1 MRPGGTLGKRRGDV
15 PLTTALILLGAAIAG
30 VMIMVF
36 YFTTTRAATS
46 QPILAIT
53 DAYYVGGNLM
63 FTVRNLGAVDCSP
76 LTLIRIQ
83 CSGASASLSS
93 PPQSSSLKKG
103 TSAAFTVSG
112 VSNIPDGSLCVAVL
126 QCQTATGATNS
137 TVSFQVVA
145 P

>member
-1 MRPGGTLGKRRGDV
+1 MKPGGTLGRRRGDV

-76 LTLIRIQ
+76 LTLMSIRCGGTQ
-83 CSGASASLSS
+83 VTPS
-93 PPQSSSLKKG
+93 PPPSFSLKKG
-103 TSAAFTVSG
+103 TSVAFTVPVSG
-112 VSNIPDGSLCVAVL
+112 NIPDGSLCVAVL

>member
-1 MRPGGTLGKRRGDV
+1 
-15 PLTTALILLGAAIAG
+15 
-30 VMIMVF
+30 MIMVF

-53 DAYYVGGNLM
+53 DAYYVGGSPGSLM

-76 LTLIRIQ
+76 LTLVSIRCGGTQ
-83 CSGASASLSS
+83 VTPS
-93 PPQSSSLKKG
+93 PPPSSNLRKG
-103 TSAAFTVSG
+103 TSAAFTVPVTGS
-112 VSNIPDGSLCVAVL
+112 IPDGSLCVAVL
-126 QCQTATGATNS
+126 QCTTATGATNS

>member
-76 LTLIRIQ
+76 LTLRKIR
-83 CSGASASLSS
+83 CGNTEVSPS
-93 PPQSSSLKKG
+93 PPPSSSLKKG
-103 TSAAFTVSG
+103 TSEAFTVSG
-112 VSNIPDGSLCVAVL
+112 VSSIPDGSLCVAVL